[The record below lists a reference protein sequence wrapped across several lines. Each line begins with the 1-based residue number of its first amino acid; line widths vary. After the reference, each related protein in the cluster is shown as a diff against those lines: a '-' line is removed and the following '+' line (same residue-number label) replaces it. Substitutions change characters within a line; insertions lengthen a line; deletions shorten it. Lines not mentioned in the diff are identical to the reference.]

1 MLWYVAKAYM
11 LSVHEYMPVG
21 VHLYTTLI
29 AIHSIQVLSLH
40 AAETPTLPLWAGDL
54 PLLGEFS
61 KISRSPAWVW
71 FSPAQVV
78 LNKK

>member
-11 LSVHEYMPVG
+11 LSVHEYMPVE

-40 AAETPTLPLWAGDL
+40 AAETPTLPAFRRIFQNL
-54 PLLGEFS
+54 PLEFDFFPL
-61 KISRSPAWVW
+61 KLCWIKKKNNNN
-71 FSPAQVV
+71 
-78 LNKK
+78 NKNK